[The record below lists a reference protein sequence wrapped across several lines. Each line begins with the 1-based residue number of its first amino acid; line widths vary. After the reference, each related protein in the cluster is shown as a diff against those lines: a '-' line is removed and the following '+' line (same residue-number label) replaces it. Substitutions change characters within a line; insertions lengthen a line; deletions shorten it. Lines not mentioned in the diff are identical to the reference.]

1 MNSKLK
7 LQDFTFL
14 INIIKNQD
22 SWEIGDLANKLSV
35 DLDTL
40 LYMLNIMSEVYS
52 ANGES
57 FINFDLDLSKNSITF
72 DYSMELKDLETITDF
87 ELFKIYNILTSQD
100 KVDIQNIKKNDLSF
114 LIDTLDIFFDE
125 KSKINK
131 DNYLSIFLENE
142 VNIDYI
148 KIGRKNVGIY
158 SIKPLSISNNSDGN
172 VLEAIDL
179 NDNKIKTFLV
189 NRILAVGDLDLDN
202 SNEKDNS
209 KNIEVE
215 FNIYSEKSISKLNE
229 DKIKMN
235 NEIYTYIFRDYY
247 VAMEYFL
254 ENFKDVKILSP
265 EKLKNEF
272 NDNINKLRI
281 KVSKWP

>member
-22 SWEIGDLANKLSV
+22 NWDIQDLTNKLSV
-35 DLDTL
+35 DLETL

-114 LIDTLDIFFDE
+114 LIDTLEIFFDE

-142 VNIDYI
+142 VNIKYI

-158 SIKPLSISNNSDGN
+158 SIKPISISNNSDGN

-202 SNEKDNS
+202 STKKDNS
-209 KNIEVE
+209 KNIEVK

-265 EKLKNEF
+265 ENLKNEF
-272 NDNINKLRI
+272 NENINKLRI
-281 KVSKWP
+281 KVSK